1 MRHTFIPPLT
11 AIPFMEVHNL
21 GSMYYHYH
29 HVQPGYPKLEIN
41 DLLYREGVDTAG
53 NFLQSAVTA

>member
-21 GSMYYHYH
+21 GSMYDHYH

-41 DLLYREGVDTAG
+41 NLLFISRENVYTKI
-53 NFLQSAVTA
+53 FK

>member
-11 AIPFMEVHNL
+11 AIPFMEVHNS

-29 HVQPGYPKLEIN
+29 HVQPGYPELEIN
-41 DLLYREGVDTAG
+41 NVLFISMDNVYSEII
-53 NFLQSAVTA
+53 FK

>member
-11 AIPFMEVHNL
+11 AIPFMEVHNS

-29 HVQPGYPKLEIN
+29 HVQPGYPKFEIN
-41 DLLYREGVDTAG
+41 DLQYISRDNVYSK
-53 NFLQSAVTA
+53 FSK

>member
-11 AIPFMEVHNL
+11 AIPFMEVHNS

-29 HVQPGYPKLEIN
+29 HVQPGYMELEIN
-41 DLLYREGVDTAG
+41 NLLFISMDNVY
-53 NFLQSAVTA
+53 LKIIK